1 MEFFSYTLFYMNMR
15 INIRPATI
23 LSASL
28 LIGSCATS
36 EDPMQVN
43 ARAKSVCPK
52 GTTYS
57 CTVYGGQTQKCIC
70 AEREELRRIL
80 NPVNDY

>member
-1 MEFFSYTLFYMNMR
+1 MDMR
-15 INIRPATI
+15 LNIRPATI

-28 LIGSCATS
+28 LLSGCATS
-36 EDPMQVN
+36 EEPMQVN
-43 ARAKSVCPK
+43 VRAKSVCPK

-57 CTVYGGQTQKCIC
+57 CTVYGGKTQKCIC
-70 AEREELRRIL
+70 AEREELRQIL

>member
-15 INIRPATI
+15 LNILPATI
-23 LSASL
+23 LLASL
-28 LIGSCATS
+28 LLGACATNQDTMPS
-36 EDPMQVN
+36 DN
-43 ARAKSVCPK
+43 RAKSVCPK

-57 CTVYGGQTQKCIC
+57 CTLYNGQRQKCIC
-70 AEREELRRIL
+70 AEREDLRAIL